1 MKTRNITR
9 TIDTLTR
16 IDHDKETEQTV
27 SDMEIVI
34 RLLADMALSLARA
47 ADALEVLEAKK

>member
-27 SDMEIVI
+27 SDMEFVI

>member
-9 TIDTLTR
+9 TLDTLTR

-34 RLLADMALSLARA
+34 NLLADMALSLARA

>member
-27 SDMEIVI
+27 SDIEIVI

-47 ADALEVLEAKK
+47 ADALEWLEAKK

>member
-34 RLLADMALSLARA
+34 SLLADMALSLARA

>member
-1 MKTRNITR
+1 MKTRNIIR

-16 IDHDKETEQTV
+16 IDHDKETGQTV
-27 SDMEIVI
+27 YDMEIVI
-34 RLLADMALSLARA
+34 NLLADMALSLARA

>member
-27 SDMEIVI
+27 SDMELVI